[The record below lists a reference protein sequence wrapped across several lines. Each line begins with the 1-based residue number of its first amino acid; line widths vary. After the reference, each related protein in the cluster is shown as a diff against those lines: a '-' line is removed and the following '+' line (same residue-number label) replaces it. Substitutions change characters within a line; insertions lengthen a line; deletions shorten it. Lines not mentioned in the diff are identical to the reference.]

1 MSRVCTWTGM
11 LSCLLAFVTS
21 VQAQER
27 NDRYD
32 FVLRDVQAGA
42 RDEAA
47 HLPAKPK
54 HFPTPTEIAP
64 AVQGTIVQ
72 VTAVEPNLQSV
83 VYYAQPDAAT
93 ILPQLSETP
102 MTNSFTYSESFGGK
116 FMFSSAFERWNSPPH
131 GDFSSVPDSTGM
143 CDEWQ
148 TFCECENCCRDLGLN
163 PWSLRKPRPNCTKCD
178 RKHCKTCK

>member
-1 MSRVCTWTGM
+1 MSRICTWIGV

-32 FVLRDVQAGA
+32 FVLRDVQSRA
-42 RDEAA
+42 RDDAA
-47 HLPAKPK
+47 RSPAKNQY
-54 HFPTPTEIAP
+54 FVTPAEDFP
-64 AVQGTIVQ
+64 AVQGPIVQ
-72 VTAVEPNLQSV
+72 VAASESNLQSV
-83 VYYAQPDAAT
+83 VYYAQPEAAT

-102 MTNSFTYSESFGGK
+102 MANSFTYSESVGGK
-116 FMFSSAFERWNSPPH
+116 FMFSSAFDRWNSPPD
-131 GDFSSVPDSTGM
+131 GDFSSIPNSAGM
-143 CDEWQ
+143 CDEWR
-148 TFCECENCCRDLGLN
+148 TFCKCESCCRDLGLN